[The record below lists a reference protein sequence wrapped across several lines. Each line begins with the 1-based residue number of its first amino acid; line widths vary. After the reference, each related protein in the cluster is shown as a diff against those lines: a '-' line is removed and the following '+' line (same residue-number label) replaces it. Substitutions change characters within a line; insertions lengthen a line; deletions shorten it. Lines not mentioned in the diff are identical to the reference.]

1 MRLVVQSIVDRGDTA
16 GDAAVAGCKQQ
27 FDLGMLEERI
37 LRRRQPLV
45 FGQAQRRQPVRIGG
59 VALVGIVDEL
69 AEVASPR
76 DAPNVDHGSR
86 YVSIS

>member
-1 MRLVVQSIVDRGDTA
+1 
-16 GDAAVAGCKQQ
+16 
-27 FDLGMLEERI
+27 
-37 LRRRQPLV
+37 
-45 FGQAQRRQPVRIGG
+45 VRIGS
-59 VALVGIVDEL
+59 VALVGVVDEA